1 MKLKHFYFISFS
13 ILLLISGC
21 FKKEDPII
29 LPGGTSSITSIFIGT
44 EYEKD
49 MYFDIS
55 TNTFQEKQSGDW
67 DIRFETTDAGY
78 GIFLNNGNLIKAR
91 KIGVYGLTEILAS
104 DSNYYKTTKELR
116 DAPEGKPD
124 QSAIGDWRK
133 YKSAAP
139 DYLPG
144 IYVIELSYESG
155 ANKYKKLQVLNVNDT
170 AFFVRITN
178 LAETSG
184 DTLLIPKDK
193 TRNFTYYSFKNTGN
207 IVSNIEPDKNGWD
220 LVFTR
225 YNHFFYGI
233 LPGGDA
239 FPYRV
244 SGVLSNSNKVRI
256 ARDSLSNFDQ
266 INAASIPNYEFSNNW
281 NVIGYDWKSHAFGAA
296 GNYTVNSKI
305 TYIIIDTDANYYKL
319 RFLDFYNNKGEKGY
333 PKLEFTQIK

>member
-1 MKLKHFYFISFS
+1 MKLKQLSFILIS
-13 ILLLISGC
+13 ILILLSGC
-21 FKKEDPII
+21 FKKEDAITLPI
-29 LPGGTSSITSIFIGT
+29 GTSTISKVFLGSD
-44 EYEKD
+44 YEKD
-49 MYFDIS
+49 MYLDIS

-91 KIGVYGLTEILAS
+91 KIGVYGLTEKLAS
-104 DSNYYKTTKELR
+104 DSNYYKTNKELR
-116 DAPEGKPD
+116 DGPEGKTSM
-124 QSAIGDWRK
+124 SAIGDWRT

-144 IYVIELSYESG
+144 IYVIELSYETG
-155 ANKYKKLQVLNVNDT
+155 VNKYKKLQVLNVNDT

-178 LAETSG
+178 YSETSG
-184 DTLLIPKDK
+184 DTFVIPKDK
-193 TRNFTYYSFKNTGN
+193 TRNFTYYSFKNAGK
-207 IVSNIEPDKNGWD
+207 IVTNIEPDKNGWD

-225 YNHFFYGI
+225 YNHFFYDI
-233 LPGGDA
+233 LPGNEP

-244 SGVLSNSNKVRI
+244 SGVLSNPNKVMV
-256 ARDSLSNFDQ
+256 ARDSLDNFEK
-266 INAASIPNYEFSNNW
+266 ITAASIPDYHFSNDW

-305 TYIIIDTDANYYKL
+305 TYIIKDTDGDYYKL

-333 PKLEFTQIK
+333 PKFEFSRIK

>member
-1 MKLKHFYFISFS
+1 MKQGLFIFG
-13 ILLLISGC
+13 LLTLFLSAC

-29 LPGGTSSITSIFIGT
+29 LPAGSSTISTVFIGT

-55 TNTFQEKQSGDW
+55 TNTFQEKQSADW

-78 GIFLNNGNLIKAR
+78 GVFLNNGNLIKAR
-91 KIGVYGLTEILAS
+91 KIGVYGLTEKLAS

-116 DAPEGKPD
+116 DAPEGKAD
-124 QSAIGDWRK
+124 QSAIGDWRN

-139 DYLPG
+139 DFLPG
-144 IYVIELSYESG
+144 IFVIELSYESG
-155 ANKYKKLQVLNVNDT
+155 SNKYKKLQLLNVDDT

-178 LAETSG
+178 FSETSG
-184 DTLLIPKDK
+184 DTLVIHKDK
-193 TRNFTYYSFKNTGN
+193 TRNFTYYSFKNGGR
-207 IVSNIEPDKNGWD
+207 IVDQVEPDKNGWD

-233 LPGGDA
+233 LPNNEP

-244 SGVLSNSNKVRI
+244 SGVLSNPNKVTI
-256 ARDSLSNFDQ
+256 ARDSLDNFEK
-266 INAASIPNYEFSNNW
+266 ITGASIPNYDFSNNW

-296 GNYTVNSKI
+296 GNYTVNSHI
-305 TYIIIDTDANYYKL
+305 TYIIKDTDDNYYKL

-333 PKLEFTQIK
+333 PKFEFTQIK

>member
-1 MKLKHFYFISFS
+1 MKLKHSSFISIFIS
-13 ILLLISGC
+13 VLLSSC
-21 FKKEDPII
+21 FKKEDPIT
-29 LPGGTSSITSIFIGT
+29 LPIGTSTISSVFIGT
-44 EYEKD
+44 DYEKD

-55 TNTFQEKQSGDW
+55 TNTFQDKQSADW

-91 KIGVYGLTEILAS
+91 KIGVYGLTEKLAS
-104 DSNYYKTTKELR
+104 DSNYYKTNKELR
-116 DAPEGKPD
+116 DAPEGKAD
-124 QSAIGDWRK
+124 QTAIGDWRT

-144 IYVIELSYESG
+144 IYVIELSYENG
-155 ANKYKKLQVLNVNDT
+155 VNKYKKLQILNVDDT

-178 LAETSG
+178 YAETSG
-184 DTLLIPKDK
+184 DTLIIPKDK
-193 TRNFTYYSFKNTGN
+193 TRNFTYYSFKNGGR
-207 IVSNIEPDKNGWD
+207 IVSNEEPDKNGWD

-233 LPGGDA
+233 LPGNEP

-244 SGVLSNSNKVRI
+244 SGVLSNPNKVSV
-256 ARDSLSNFDQ
+256 ARDSLDNFDK
-266 INAASIPNYEFSNNW
+266 ITGASIPDYTFSSDW

-296 GNYTVNSKI
+296 GNYTVNSHI
-305 TYIIIDTDANYYKL
+305 TYIIKDTDGDYYKL

-333 PKLEFTQIK
+333 PKFEFSRIK